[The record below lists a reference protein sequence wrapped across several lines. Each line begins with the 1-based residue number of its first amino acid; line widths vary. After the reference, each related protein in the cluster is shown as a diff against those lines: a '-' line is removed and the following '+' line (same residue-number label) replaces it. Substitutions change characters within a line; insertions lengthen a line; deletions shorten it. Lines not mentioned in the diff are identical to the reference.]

1 LSKIFDLRIRG
12 ALRRCDIG
20 GQKMNETGKKTPVL
34 EIVEA
39 PFRTCTA
46 SAKVTE
52 SEFAALE
59 KMAISKGKRLGEWV
73 REVLLQELN
82 GQESFTLLL
91 AEVLGIR
98 MIVLN
103 ILAPILRG
111 EKPSTEELQKLLAQV
126 DTNKTKRAVEKLRE
140 LRTAQNGGR

>member
-1 LSKIFDLRIRG
+1 MDKTD
-12 ALRRCDIG
+12 
-20 GQKMNETGKKTPVL
+20 KKTPVL
-34 EIVEA
+34 EIAEA
-39 PFRTCTA
+39 PLRTCTA
-46 SAKVTE
+46 SAKVTDH
-52 SEFAALE
+52 EFAALE

-111 EKPSTEELQKLLAQV
+111 EKPSMEELQKLIAQV

-140 LRTAQNGGR
+140 LRPAQNGGR